1 MFKLTPAVLL
11 GLAGSANAFWRME
24 CPGRLDVARIDPI
37 VNPNGVS
44 SHAHVLHGSSGL
56 SASADGDALKNG
68 DCTSCRVTQDKSAY
82 WTPSLYFQD
91 AATGKFELVNQVG
104 GMLAYYLLYG
114 DNIKAFPDDFRMIA
128 GSNTRRAYTAG
139 NPEQPDPDKSLWQ
152 SMGQTTQAMLEQRAL
167 GFNCLNY
174 AKNPEGTLFRHYMPD
189 KAYLDA
195 NCKDGIRLEI
205 MFPSC
210 WDGKNTDSDDHK
222 SHMAYPDLVMS
233 GTCPEGY
240 ETRVPSLMYETIWSV
255 APFKDRQ
262 GKFVFSNGDTEG
274 YAYHADFMMGWKRD
288 FLQEAVNTC
297 TNPSGRIQDCP
308 LFNVVD
314 EATAT
319 SCKLQKSLPETLA
332 TEIKNF
338 LGPMAQLPGDLS
350 VFGDNDNPSKP
361 ETNSG
366 APVATPASVS
376 KPTLSYTPGEKATN
390 SASPLPG
397 QVFKQADSESLSSAA
412 SAPAPAPTVPSAPVA
427 VAAAVTEEAPI
438 TTAAPTTPAA
448 PSYYSTQYITNG
460 NTVSMILWQAEVVTV
475 TETAEAIATETVD
488 ASRRR
493 RSHLH
498 GHARR
503 S

>member
-1 MFKLTPAVLL
+1 MFKLTPAILL
-11 GLAGSANAFWRME
+11 GLAASANAFWRME

-37 VNPNGVS
+37 VNPNSVS
-44 SHAHVLHGSSGL
+44 AHAHSLHGSSGL
-56 SASADGDALKNG
+56 SASADGAALKGG

-82 WTPSLYFQD
+82 WSPSLYFQD
-91 AATGKFELVNQVG
+91 TDTGKFELVTQVG

-114 DNIKAFPDDFRMIA
+114 DNIKAFPDEFRMIA

-139 NPEQPDPDKSLWQ
+139 NPEQADPDKSLWQ
-152 SMGQTTQAMLEQRAL
+152 SMGQTKQNLLEQRAL

-174 AKNPEGTLFRHYMPD
+174 DKQPEGTLYRHYMPD

-210 WDGKNTDSDDHK
+210 WDGKNTDSSDHK
-222 SHMAYPDLVMS
+222 SHMAYPDLVMT

-240 ETRVPSLMYETIWSV
+240 ETRVPSLMFETIWSV
-255 APFKDRQ
+255 VPFKNRN
-262 GKFVFSNGDTEG
+262 GRFVFSNGDTEG
-274 YAYHADFMMGWKRD
+274 YAYHADFMMGWDHD
-288 FLQEAVNTC
+288 FLQQAVNTC
-297 TNPSGRIQDCP
+297 TNPSGKIEDCP

-314 EATAT
+314 QGTAT

-332 TEIKNF
+332 AEIKDI
-338 LGPMAQLPGDLS
+338 LGPMAKLPGDLA
-350 VFGDNDNPSKP
+350 VFGDNGNPSLP
-361 ETNSG
+361 ETGGS
-366 APVATPASVS
+366 APSATSAPATTS
-376 KPTLSYTPGEKATN
+376 KPTLSYTPGDTPTN

-397 QVFKQADSESLSSAA
+397 QVFKQVDSESA
-412 SAPAPAPTVPSAPVA
+412 SPSTPAPTTASAPVA
-427 VAAAVTEEAPI
+427 AAAAVTE
-438 TTAAPTTPAA
+438 APTATAE

-460 NTVSMILWQAEVVTV
+460 NTVSKILWKEEVVTV
-475 TETAEAIATETVD
+475 TETAETTATQIAD
-488 ASRRR
+488 AAKRR